1 MHLGWGQKCSH
12 GESCDSHGLLGP
24 EVGLQLG
31 AGMNPLWLGLRLVLV
46 LSREVYSGARKEQ
59 FDQALKAAIPYR
71 VAYLGLILEAKELFV
86 TLCCLSDSSPLAV
99 KDLRAGLEAGG
110 ICTMAT
116 FIKEKLSKKKV
127 FPTSN
132 VT

>member
-1 MHLGWGQKCSH
+1 M
-12 GESCDSHGLLGP
+12 
-24 EVGLQLG
+24 
-31 AGMNPLWLGLRLVLV
+31 WLGLRLVLV
-46 LSREVYSGARKEQ
+46 LSREVYSGARREQ

-86 TLCCLSDSSPLAV
+86 ILSLSDSSPLAV

-116 FIKEKLSKKKV
+116 FIKENLSKKKV